1 MKKLISISGPTAV
14 GKTKK
19 AIELAL
25 FLNTEIIS
33 FDSRQFY
40 KEMKIGTAPP
50 SKQELSKV
58 KHHFIHNKSIFDNYN
73 VYDFSIDAKSCIEEL
88 FKKYENIILVG
99 GSFLFLNSIIKELD
113 EMPNIPDELRKN
125 LNYDYQK
132 KGKEYILKLLKKIDP
147 VYLEMVDKNNHRRI
161 IHPLKSQMYF

>member
-1 MKKLISISGPTAV
+1 MKKLISISGPTAI

-50 SKQELSKV
+50 SKHELSQV
-58 KHHFIHNKSIFDNYN
+58 KHHLFTTSQYLTVILFMIFQ
-73 VYDFSIDAKSCIEEL
+73 L
-88 FKKYENIILVG
+88 
-99 GSFLFLNSIIKELD
+99 
-113 EMPNIPDELRKN
+113 MPKVVLTYYSKN
-125 LNYDYQK
+125 TTT
-132 KGKEYILKLLKKIDP
+132 
-147 VYLEMVDKNNHRRI
+147 
-161 IHPLKSQMYF
+161 